1 MRTLR
6 VCILTIAL
14 AAGSVVGVAGQDQ
27 EQAAASMTAQ
37 QMNDAIIEAW
47 NNDDVPRLQQ
57 LYHPDA
63 VHQVNYY
70 GGFDVFDGQ
79 GDIISN
85 ALGPV
90 LITGTAP
97 VIELVAPDGEL
108 RWLEFADVT
117 SPNFHGEGTICVFR
131 AVAGLVVR
139 QDCMIP
145 VLYGGA

>member
-6 VCILTIAL
+6 GSILTMAL
-14 AAGSVVGVAGQDQ
+14 VAESVVGVAGQDQ

-37 QMNDAIIEAW
+37 QLDDAIIEAW
-47 NNDDVPRLQQ
+47 NQDDVPRLLQ

-70 GGFDVFDGQ
+70 GGFEVFEGQ
-79 GDIISN
+79 GDISSV

-108 RWLEFADVT
+108 RWLEFVDVT
-117 SPNFHGEGTICVFR
+117 SPNLHGEGTICVFR
-131 AVAGLVVR
+131 AVAGQVVR

-145 VLYGGA
+145 LVYGDA